1 MALTRIDFAAASL
14 AFATIVISYLLNRR
28 KQLKGL
34 RGPHGDSYLL
44 GVEYKLEL
52 ENLQQAGDLT
62 VKWAEEYG
70 ATYKVPGCFGEKILI
85 TSDPRAIHYIL
96 HQHVVEFP
104 ASRDVRQ
111 FFELI
116 FGRGVLWAVGEE
128 HRRHRR
134 VLSPAF
140 SINHMKSFVPLIQ
153 QHITQLVEKLN
164 LKLQQG
170 NEVLDI
176 IPWFHKVTLDVIGE
190 SSFNYNFEALEGKPN
205 ELTDALKH
213 FEYVSW
219 GAFFGYRSDL
229 GPHTYNRTV
238 GFSPSPIQAIARA
251 MPRHL
256 PNLMSDFQVRYIPS
270 AREKVSMRYLELSNQ
285 KAREMMQT
293 SGLVL
298 GDGYNDDSEKVEL
311 SGKESDVL
319 SVLGDISSLSI
330 ISILMRNELV
340 RANRAE
346 NPRKRLTENEVLS
359 QMSTLI
365 QAGHHTT
372 GYSLSWILYELCR
385 NPADQQRVYEEIKAI
400 RARTSGELSAA
411 DYDELGNGWLG
422 LCVKEALRLHPVAL
436 QLAREAKHADL
447 VPLELPVES
456 SSGETISEVPV
467 QPGQRIVVDI
477 NMYNRLESVWG
488 PDANKWN
495 PSRFDASAPAKPIT
509 VGMTDNLLTFSGG
522 SKGCI
527 GWRFALIELHILL
540 AGLLEQFHFSLPSD
554 MEIKCA
560 SVGLVVPVVV
570 GKENE
575 GSRLPLV
582 VRRRERD

>member
-213 FEYVSW
+213 FE
-219 GAFFGYRSDL
+219 
-229 GPHTYNRTV
+229 TV

-319 SVLGDISSLSI
+319 SV
-330 ISILMRNELV
+330 LV